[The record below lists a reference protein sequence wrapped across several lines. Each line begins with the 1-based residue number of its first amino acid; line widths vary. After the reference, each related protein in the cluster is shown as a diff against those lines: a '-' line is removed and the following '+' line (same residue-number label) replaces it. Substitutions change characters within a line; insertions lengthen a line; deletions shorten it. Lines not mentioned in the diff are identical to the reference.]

1 MKNVFILTGA
11 GISAESGLKTFRD
24 ADGLWENFKVE
35 DVASIEGFEKNPKL
49 VHEFYNHLRPQM
61 DKAEPNKAHIAIS
74 EFQKKNLDITVNV
87 ITQNVDLLHEKAGTK
102 NVLHMHGRID
112 ETVCL
117 NCGHVVKTLKES
129 QFDGVCEKC
138 GAKNFLKPNIVF
150 FGEMPM
156 FMDEI
161 SDMLKKCDLF
171 VAVGTSGVVYPA
183 AGFVAQAKYYGAQ
196 TYLFNLEY
204 TENNYYFDHQ
214 VMGKASETLPQF
226 LEKLTF

>member
-1 MKNVFILTGA
+1 
-11 GISAESGLKTFRD
+11 
-24 ADGLWENFKVE
+24 
-35 DVASIEGFEKNPKL
+35 
-49 VHEFYNHLRPQM
+49 
-61 DKAEPNKAHIAIS
+61 
-74 EFQKKNLDITVNV
+74 
-87 ITQNVDLLHEKAGTK
+87 
-102 NVLHMHGRID
+102 
-112 ETVCL
+112 
-117 NCGHVVKTLKES
+117 
-129 QFDGVCEKC
+129 
-138 GAKNFLKPNIVF
+138 
-150 FGEMPM
+150 M

-183 AGFVAQAKYYGAQ
+183 AGFVSQAKYYGAQ